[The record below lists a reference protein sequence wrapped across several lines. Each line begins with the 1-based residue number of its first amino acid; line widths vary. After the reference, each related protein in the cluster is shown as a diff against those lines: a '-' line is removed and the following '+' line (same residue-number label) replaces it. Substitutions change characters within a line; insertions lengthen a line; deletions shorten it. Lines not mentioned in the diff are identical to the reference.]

1 MRGEAGDAAEVEP
14 FQRAGVGG
22 SKEGADVVE
31 AADVIEEDSD
41 GEGADAVVGRGK
53 MGGGEGKSF
62 VWHVAV
68 YGAPGIGGAP

>member
-1 MRGEAGDAAEVEP
+1 
-14 FQRAGVGG
+14 
-22 SKEGADVVE
+22 
-31 AADVIEEDSD
+31 
-41 GEGADAVVGRGK
+41 